1 MRRSALPLFAIPF
14 PAFDPVL
21 VAIGPF
27 AIRWYA
33 LAYIGGLLLGWWLA
47 KRLVAT
53 PKLWGGSA
61 APIQPI
67 DLDDVLVWVALGV
80 IFGGRI
86 GFVSLYNF
94 EYYSAHPLE
103 ALMVWHGGMSF
114 HGGFAGAVLAMILF
128 AFNRGIP
135 VLSLLDVADAVV
147 PIGLFLGRIANFVNG
162 ELWGRVTDVP
172 WAMIFPH
179 AGPLPRHPSQLYQ
192 SGLEGVA
199 LFVLGLIAIRCG
211 ALRRPGLVGALFVA
225 GYGIARSIGELF
237 RQPDAQIGFFAH
249 DLTMGMLLSFPM
261 IALGAYFIVRAFVRP
276 PRA

>member
-135 VLSLLDVADAVV
+135 VLSLLDVAAAVV

-192 SGLEGVA
+192 AGLEGVA
-199 LFVLGLIAIRCG
+199 LFVLGLIAIRLG